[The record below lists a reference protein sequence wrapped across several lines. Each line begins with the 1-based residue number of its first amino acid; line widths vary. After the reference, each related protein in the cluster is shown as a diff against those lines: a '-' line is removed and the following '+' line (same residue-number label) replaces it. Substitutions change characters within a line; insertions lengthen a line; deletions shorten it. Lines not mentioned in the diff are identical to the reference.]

1 MDPQSGSSKPR
12 EPEEQVLPPS
22 EQLLKRIDELEVS
35 HAYLKEEMA
44 KLLDS
49 HEAEAEATAEA
60 EAEAE
65 TKAEA
70 AAGAAAGT
78 GTLNSQPRPFNRKSS
93 ELRSYS
99 PGRAQYESSQRSHRV
114 ASSSLPQRSH
124 SVSPQRNRL
133 TRVRKDN
140 YDVRQRT
147 GQTLPQKTRHG
158 SPLQREWGSSQST
171 RTLPKESA
179 NAFPDHFTDRDY
191 INILQS
197 MGQAVHIFKPSGEI
211 TYWNHSA
218 ELLYGYSE
226 SEALGQ
232 NAIELLVDESNYDV
246 ASNIINRIMA
256 GESWKGQFPLK
267 KKSGELF
274 SAVTSNTPFYD
285 DDGTFV
291 GVICVSTDVCPFQK
305 PPGLPIGESLDG
317 WQKRSDK
324 IRSKFD
330 IQHPLQ
336 IPLASKLSN
345 LANKVSTTVRS
356 RIRTSEN
363 IMERE
368 GGSGGSQCSDQAHPE
383 AGPLADERGC
393 GEATSSEASTPRGA
407 STPLQSGTS
416 PPLTPLEKSKGKGQN
431 DTVDESEG
439 KSGIHKIIGSKAEA
453 WMAKKGISWPWKG
466 GGGESRSRFLWPRL
480 FNERE
485 KESTPRRT
493 NHVWGPRE
501 SYAADVNYSRETP
514 SSWSSTNINSTSS
527 NSSSS
532 STSSSAV
539 QKLEMDVDSLDYEI
553 LWEDLTIGEQIGQGS
568 CGTVYHGLWY
578 GSDVAIKVFSEQ
590 EYSTELVDTFR
601 KEVSLMKRL
610 RHPNILL
617 FMGAVTSSERLC
629 IVSEFLPRGSLFRLL
644 QRNTPG
650 MDWKR
655 RVRMALDIAR
665 GMNYLHHLNPPI
677 VHRDLKSSNL
687 LVDKNWTV
695 KVGDFGLS
703 RLKNATFLTAKSGK
717 GTPQWMA
724 PEVLRNEPSN
734 EKSDV
739 YSFGVVLWEL
749 ATEKIPWENLNP
761 MQVVGAVG
769 FMNQR
774 LEISQ
779 GLDSH
784 WAAIIESCWHDDTQC
799 RPTFQELI
807 ERLKDLQKHYSGP
820 SPQKSQAP
828 STVWRDNQ

>member
-1 MDPQSGSSKPR
+1 MDPQSCSSQPR
-12 EPEEQVLPPS
+12 EPEAQVLPPS
-22 EQLLKRIDELEVS
+22 ELLLKRIDELEVS
-35 HAYLKEEMA
+35 HAHLKEEMA
-44 KLLDS
+44 KLLDC
-49 HEAEAEATAEA
+49 HEAEAEAVAEAAAEA
-60 EAEAE
+60 EVEAE
-65 TKAEA
+65 ITAEA
-70 AAGAAAGT
+70 AAGA
-78 GTLNSQPRPFNRKSS
+78 GTLKSQPRPG

-99 PGRAQYESSQRSHRV
+99 PGRAHYESSQRSHRV

-124 SVSPQRNRL
+124 SVSPQRTRL
-133 TRVRKDN
+133 TTVKRDN
-140 YDVRQRT
+140 YDARQRT
-147 GQTLPQKTRHG
+147 GHTLPNKTRHG

-171 RTLPKESA
+171 RILPKKESA
-179 NAFPDHFTDRDY
+179 NPFPDHFTDRDY

-211 TYWNHSA
+211 TYWNRSA

-226 SEALGQ
+226 TEVLGQ
-232 NAIELLVDESNYDV
+232 NAIELLVDHTNIDI
-246 ASNIINRIMA
+246 ASNIIHRIMA

-274 SAVTSNTPFYD
+274 SAVISNTPFYD

-291 GVICVSTDVCPFQK
+291 GVICVSTDVCPFPK
-305 PPGLPIGESLDG
+305 PPGLPIGESFDG
-317 WQKRSDK
+317 WQQRSDR

-356 RIRTSEN
+356 RIRNSEN
-363 IMERE
+363 IIERE
-368 GGSGGSQCSDQAHPE
+368 GGSGGSQCSDQGHPE
-383 AGPLADERGC
+383 AGRLSDERGC
-393 GEATSSEASTPRGA
+393 GEATSSDASTPRGA
-407 STPLQSGTS
+407 STPLQSCTS
-416 PPLTPLEKSKGKGQN
+416 PPLTPLENSKGKGQN
-431 DTVDESEG
+431 DIADDSEG

-466 GGGESRSRFLWPRL
+466 GGVENKSRSLWPRL

-485 KESTPRRT
+485 KESSTGRT
-493 NHVWGPRE
+493 SHVWGQ
-501 SYAADVNYSRETP
+501 ADVNYSRETP

-590 EYSTELVDTFR
+590 EYSTELVETFR

-617 FMGAVTSSERLC
+617 FMGAVTSAERLC

-703 RLKNATFLTAKSGK
+703 RLKNSTFLTAKSGK

-724 PEVLRNEPSN
+724 PEVLRNELSN

-774 LEISQ
+774 LEIPQ
-779 GLDSH
+779 GLDPR

-807 ERLKDLQKHYSGP
+807 ERLKDMQKHYSGP
-820 SPQKSQAP
+820 SPQKLQAP
-828 STVWRDNQ
+828 TVWRDNQ

>member
-1 MDPQSGSSKPR
+1 MDPQSGSPRSR
-12 EPEEQVLPPS
+12 EPEAQVLPPS
-22 EQLLKRIDELEVS
+22 ELLLRRIDELEVS
-35 HAYLKEEMA
+35 HAHLKEEMA
-44 KLLDS
+44 KLIDS
-49 HEAEAEATAEA
+49 QEAGAEAAAEAEAEAAAEAEA

-65 TKAEA
+65 TEAEA
-70 AAGAAAGT
+70 AAGTVA
-78 GTLNSQPRPFNRKSS
+78 LYSQTRPFSRKSS

-124 SVSPQRNRL
+124 SVSPQRTRL
-133 TRVRKDN
+133 TTVRRDK
-140 YDVRQRT
+140 YDARQRT

-158 SPLQREWGSSQST
+158 SPLQREWGSSQSMG
-171 RTLPKESA
+171 TLPKKESA
-179 NAFPDHFTDRDY
+179 NVFPDNFTDRDY

-226 SEALGQ
+226 SEVLGQ
-232 NAIELLVDESNYDV
+232 NAMELLVDQSNFNI
-246 ASNIINRIMA
+246 ASSMIHRIMA

-274 SAVTSNTPFYD
+274 SAVMSNTPFYD
-285 DDGTFV
+285 DDGTFI

-305 PPGLPIGESLDG
+305 PPGLPLGESFDG
-317 WQKRSDK
+317 WHQRSDK

-330 IQHPLQ
+330 IQNPLQ
-336 IPLASKLSN
+336 IPLASKISN

-356 RIRTSEN
+356 RIRTAEN
-363 IMERE
+363 VVERE
-368 GGSGGSQCSDQAHPE
+368 GGSGGSPCSDQGQPE
-383 AGPLADERGC
+383 AGRLADERGC
-393 GEATSSEASTPRGA
+393 GETTCSEDTTPRGV
-407 STPLQSGTS
+407 STPLQSGNS
-416 PPLTPLEKSKGKGQN
+416 PPLTPLENSKGKGQT

-439 KSGIHKIIGSKAEA
+439 KSGISKIISSKAEA

-466 GGGESRSRFLWPRL
+466 GGGENKPRSLWPRR

-485 KESTPRRT
+485 KEPSPGRT
-493 NHVWGPRE
+493 QQLWSPRE
-501 SYAADVNYSRETP
+501 SYAADVNHSRETP
-514 SSWSSTNINSTSS
+514 GSWSSTNINSTSS

-553 LWEDLTIGEQIGQGS
+553 LWEDLTIGEQIGQGA

-590 EYSTELVDTFR
+590 EYSTELIDTFR

-617 FMGAVTSSERLC
+617 FMGAVTSCERLC

-703 RLKNATFLTAKSGK
+703 RLKNSTFLTAKSGK

-774 LEISQ
+774 LEIPQ
-779 GLDSH
+779 GLDSN
-784 WAAIIESCWHDDTQC
+784 WASIIESCWHDDTQR

-807 ERLKDLQKHYSGP
+807 ERLKDIQKHYSGP
-820 SPQKSQAP
+820 SPQKS
-828 STVWRDNQ
+828 